1 MRTMNDTQNQ
11 IIRQSSLKASIDF
24 WNLKT
29 GGNCEDITEGDIIKT
44 ASQFGYWCANGKV
57 AQSINNKL
65 LK

>member
-29 GGNCEDITEGDIIKT
+29 CGNCEDIT

>member
-11 IIRQSSLKASIDF
+11 I
-24 WNLKT
+24 
-29 GGNCEDITEGDIIKT
+29 IIKT